1 MTTIGD
7 SILSDE
13 RVGTAAKDAVAGF
26 VALLAARYGTRSLD
40 PTETRIAREIAAQR
54 VLAVAVLDSETRN
67 RLVDQAERNLEHL
80 MAVVASRE
88 SAEAAAASRA
98 ALSAFVET
106 ALPIIVRAAAVA
118 L

>member
-1 MTTIGD
+1 MTIED
-7 SILSDE
+7 SILSDA

-26 VALLAARYGTRSLD
+26 VAVLAARYGARKLD
-40 PTETRIAREIAAQR
+40 ADETRIASEIAAQR
-54 VLAVAVLDSETRN
+54 VVAFAVADSETRN